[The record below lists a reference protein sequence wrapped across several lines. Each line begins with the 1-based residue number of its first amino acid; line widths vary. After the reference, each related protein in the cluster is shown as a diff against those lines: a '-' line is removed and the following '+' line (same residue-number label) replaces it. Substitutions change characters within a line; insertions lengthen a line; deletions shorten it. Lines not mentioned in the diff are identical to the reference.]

1 MIANGAISW
10 LGEQRDKN
18 PGPEERVIQIRNL
31 QFTLRTAHVRFDKVT

>member
-18 PGPEERVIQIRNL
+18 PDPETRAIQIGNL
-31 QFTLRTAHVRFDKVT
+31 QVTLRTAHAWLAKVT